1 MAKIPGPVL
10 GEMWKSQR
18 VRFLII
24 GGFNTVFGYLVFLV
38 LLLLI
43 GEDSYVLI
51 GLISH
56 LFSTTISFG
65 LNRTFVFG
73 SRSLMSVAY
82 FRFQLVYAIILGV
95 YLVLL
100 ALLVEVL
107 SWPVLLSQAICLP
120 FIAIASFLGHKKF
133 SFGH

>member
-1 MAKIPGPVL
+1 MAKILGPVL

-18 VRFLII
+18 VRFLVI

-43 GEDSYVLI
+43 GEDRYVLI

-56 LFSTTISFG
+56 LLSATISFG

-73 SRSLMSVAY
+73 SRSLISADY
-82 FRFQLVYAIILGV
+82 FRFQLVYAVTLAF
-95 YLVLL
+95 YLALL

-107 SWPVLLSQAICLP
+107 RWPVLLSQAICLP
-120 FIAIASFLGHKKF
+120 FIAIASYLGHKNF